1 MSVFKKYP
9 SPALFQRS
17 VSEQDGNTT
26 KIGCSLKDYHWY
38 HHVKSK
44 KLYED
49 AGLDLAKLL
58 GTYRWQTTPRFHW
71 KMTKRTDASKANE
84 HPLRLPTLIADGCQ
98 EDPKEKVAMPATR
111 TFRVPF
117 FRSTS
122 EPAPHWRDRNPKH
135 LLQPEGG
142 EQDSYF
148 IRGFFSTISGSLSK
162 VLSWREERDLAV
174 TDEMEDKHMDLAAV
188 NVCKHLEIIEAMAG
202 LAGLIFYN
210 QNLLLRVSYADVGI

>member
-26 KIGCSLKDYHWY
+26 KIGCSLKDYHWC
-38 HHVKSK
+38 HQAKSK

-58 GTYRWQTTPRFHW
+58 GAYRWQTPRFHG
-71 KMTKRTDASKANE
+71 KTIKRADASKADE
-84 HPLRLPTLIADGCQ
+84 QPLRLQTLIADGCQ
-98 EDPKEKVAMPATR
+98 EQKVAMPAAR

-117 FRSTS
+117 CRSIS
-122 EPAPHWRDRNPKH
+122 EPAPPAWRDRNPKP

-142 EQDSYF
+142 GEPDAYF

-162 VLSWREERDLAV
+162 VLNRREEEQDLAV
-174 TDEMEDKHMDLAAV
+174 TDETEDKHMDLAAGIFV
-188 NVCKHLEIIEAMAG
+188 LFLSQTSSFIEIVI
-202 LAGLIFYN
+202 
-210 QNLLLRVSYADVGI
+210 